1 MRQRIVTVPPAGL
14 IKQSANIINHI
25 VIVLDASTSMQRHSA
40 DVVKVADTQIA
51 NLADTSKFHDQET
64 RVTVC
69 TFSSPEYHDNQLV
82 KVPIYDKDVLR
93 MPSMAGFY
101 RAYGNTSL
109 CDAILKVI
117 GDIEEIPMKYGDH
130 SVWLTVLSDGE
141 DTSSSDAGKSQIG
154 PRIRALPDHW
164 TVSAFAPSQSAAY
177 YLQRYGFP
185 KGNIEIWDPSRRGA
199 VEEVGQVYAAASAS
213 YMTSRAGG
221 MKSTTNLF
229 SMAAPSATQVKQK
242 MDALT
247 SGSYFF
253 LEIGADEY
261 PQGTRIDE
269 FVAAQT
275 GDYIPGRVYYQMMK
289 RERIQDGKK
298 FAVQMLS
305 DHQVYMGSPEET
317 REMLGMPRTGEV
329 RVSPGPF
336 ASKGYVLFVQS
347 KSPNRKLLGGTRVLV
362 MR

>member
-1 MRQRIVTVPPAGL
+1 MRQRIVNVPAAAVKP
-14 IKQSANIINHI
+14 QPANIINHI
-25 VIVLDASTSMQRHSA
+25 VIVLDASSSMIQHSA

-64 RVTVC
+64 RVTIC
-69 TFSSPEYHDNQLV
+69 TFSSPEYHDGQII

-109 CDAILKVI
+109 CDAMLKVI
-117 GDIEEIPMKYGDH
+117 DDIEEIPMKYGDH
-130 SVWLTVLSDGE
+130 SVWLTLLSDGE
-141 DTSSSDAGKSQIG
+141 DTSSSDQGKSRLG
-154 PRIRALPDHW
+154 PRLRGLPDHW
-164 TVSAFAPSQSAAY
+164 TVSAFAPSQGGSY

-185 KGNIEIWDPSRRGA
+185 KGNIEIWDPSRRGS
-199 VEEVGQVYAAASAS
+199 VEEVGKVYAQASSS

-221 MKSTTNLF
+221 MKSTANLF
-229 SMAAPSATQVKQK
+229 SMAAPSAAQVKQK

-247 SGSYFF
+247 PGSYFF
-253 LEIGADEY
+253 LEIDADLY

-275 GDYIPGRVYYQMMK
+275 GDYIPGRVFYQMMK

-298 FAVQMLS
+298 FAVEMMS
-305 DHQVYMGSPEET
+305 DRQVYMGSPEET
-317 REMLGMPRTGEV
+317 REMLGMPRAGEV